1 MVYLSR
7 IKDKLF
13 RSDLKGGSF
22 MSQYEKQLKAFTVLH
37 RATDAA
43 QEVAKRNA
51 QENDLNLTEFAVL
64 ELLYHKGDQ
73 PIQII
78 GKKVLIASS
87 SITYV
92 VDKLEK
98 KGLVNR
104 VACPTD
110 RRVTFAALTK
120 QGISFMETIFPG
132 HEQKIAE
139 IFDVLT
145 EQELDTL
152 SQLLKRVGIHAS
164 KL

>member
-1 MVYLSR
+1 M
-7 IKDKLF
+7 IEH
-13 RSDLKGGSF
+13 
-22 MSQYEKQLKAFTVLH
+22 EKQLKAFTVLH
-37 RATDAA
+37 RATNAVH
-43 QEVAKRNA
+43 EVTKRDI
-51 QENDLNLTEFAVL
+51 QKSDINLTEFAVM

-98 KGLVNR
+98 KGFVSR
-104 VACPTD
+104 IACPTD
-110 RRVTFAALTK
+110 RRVTFASLTETGK
-120 QGISFMETIFPG
+120 QMIESIFPA
-132 HEQKIAE
+132 HEKKIAE

-145 EQELDTL
+145 TDELETL
-152 SQLLKRVGIHAS
+152 TELLKRVGVHAN